1 MIFNYLQSVD
11 QQMIDFASSQRDGA
25 IGRNIQFISDEDTL
39 MSSDVKLAL
48 VFVPEFRGDNNY
60 SSFETSIDLDP
71 VRKEFY
77 RLYISEWNFEF
88 SDLGTVILGNSLS
101 DTYKAIEEIANTLIK
116 RSILPVFIGGSHDLT
131 YANYRAYD
139 SLEQTVNLVSVDP
152 KFDLGTLNESLNS
165 NSFLSHII
173 LGQPNNLFN
182 FTNLGFQTY
191 FNSKEEIQ
199 LMDKLYFDTV
209 RIGNINNDT
218 SIVEPILRDADILSF
233 DLSSIRSSDFKACSE
248 LLPNGLYGEQ
258 ACAITR
264 YGGVSDKITS
274 FGIYNYDSSLDKD
287 QQGAKLISQMLW
299 YFFEGFSLRANDYPY
314 TSKEEYVKYIVPLE
328 DDELYFYKS
337 HKTDRWWLDVPYPD
351 GKSDSIVRHALIPC
365 SYNDY
370 IKATEQEIPDRYW
383 KAYRK
388 LL

>member
-1 MIFNYLQSVD
+1 MIFNYLQAVD
-11 QQMIDFASSQRDGA
+11 HQMIDFASSQRDGA
-25 IGRNIQFISDEDTL
+25 IGRKVSFITDEDTL
-39 MSSDVKLAL
+39 KASSIKVAI
-48 VFVPEFRGDNNY
+48 VFVPEYRGDNNY
-60 SSFETSIDLDP
+60 SNLPNNIDLNP

-77 RLYISEWNFEF
+77 KLYLGDWDFEF
-88 SDLGTVILGNSLS
+88 SDLGNLMPGHSIS
-101 DTYKAIEEIANTLIK
+101 DTYKAVEEIASTLIK
-116 RSILPVFIGGSHDLT
+116 MSILPIFIGGSHDLT

-152 KFDLGTLNESLNS
+152 KFDLGSLDENLNS

-182 FTNLGFQTY
+182 YTNLAFQTY

-199 LMDKLYFDTV
+199 LMDKLYFDTF

-233 DLSSIRSSDFKACSE
+233 DMSSIRYSDFKACNE
-248 LLPNGLYGEQ
+248 VLPNGLYGEQ

-274 FGIYNYDSSLDKD
+274 FGIYQYDSSLDND
-287 QQGAKLISQMLW
+287 HQGAKLISQMLW

-314 TSKEEYVKYIVPLE
+314 TSKEEYIKYIVPL
-328 DDELYFYKS
+328 DDDDLYFYKS